1 MEEQKKRGRPRK
13 VVVEEVVEE
22 VEVVEEDNSTSVML
36 GVLGLASSV
45 ISFFA
50 GMFIFQIVGILLAGF
65 APKKTELHWLAIGV
79 GIISLIVD
87 LITINQILYY

>member
-1 MEEQKKRGRPRK
+1 M
-13 VVVEEVVEE
+13 
-22 VEVVEEDNSTSVML
+22 DNQQDETSVLL

-65 APKKTELHWLAIGV
+65 APKKNELHYLAIGI

-87 LITINQILYY
+87 LVTINSLTYYY